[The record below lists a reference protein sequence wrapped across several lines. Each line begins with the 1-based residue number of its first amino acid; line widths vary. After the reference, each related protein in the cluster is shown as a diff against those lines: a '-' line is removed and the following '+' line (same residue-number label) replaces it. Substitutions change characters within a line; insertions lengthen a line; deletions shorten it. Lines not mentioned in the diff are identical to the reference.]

1 MTGTL
6 TALDYA
12 YRLLGQRAYSA
23 PGLAAKMRTK
33 GFSPRAV
40 VQTLSQTGRAPPC
53 HFSPRA
59 VVQTVDRLTRQGY
72 LNDARLAA
80 ELTQH
85 FQARGFGPA
94 AIRQKL
100 LRHHLDSALIAQTL
114 AARQPGLDLDAARR
128 LLSSRFP
135 ADGLQQAQTY
145 ARAYRLLVRRGYS
158 CEFAEQ
164 LLGSPPQDEK
174 GTDDL
179 M

>member
-33 GFSPRAV
+33 G
-40 VQTLSQTGRAPPC
+40 
-53 HFSPRA
+53 FSPRA